1 MRVPANHGPVDSSTR
16 RQPIGARSIAGP
28 RRRPSAIMAGADPRA
43 ARAASTTSRSKGH
56 PKRATDT
63 VEVGTTGLRVTR
75 LGLGGVALS
84 GAPPSTD
91 PHRPSAEQEAIGL
104 IRRSLDLGVTYLD
117 TAPMY
122 GVGESERRYGQAL
135 RGVPRDRYVLSTKV
149 GRVLRPDPAGSG
161 KTTWA
166 FDFSRDG
173 ARASFT
179 SSLERLGLE
188 RVDIV
193 FVHDPDDHYR
203 DALAGA
209 YPVLTELRAEGR
221 IRAIGA
227 GMNQWQMELAFAREG
242 ASDCFLLAGRYTLL
256 DQTALAEFL
265 PYCVEHRISVVAG
278 GPYNSGI
285 LAVGPRS
292 GATFNYRAATPEMMD
307 KAARIAQVCERHQ
320 VPLRAAA
327 LQFILAHPAIA
338 SVIPG
343 ARSVEEVEENVE
355 LVETPIP
362 AALWADLKDRGL
374 IDANA
379 PTPAG

>member
-1 MRVPANHGPVDSSTR
+1 M
-16 RQPIGARSIAGP
+16 
-28 RRRPSAIMAGADPRA
+28 
-43 ARAASTTSRSKGH
+43 
-56 PKRATDT
+56 RATDT
-63 VEVGTTGLRVTR
+63 AEIGSTGLRVTR

-91 PHRPSAEQEAIGL
+91 PDRPAPESEAVAL
-104 IRRSLDLGVTYLD
+104 IRRSLALGVNYLD

-122 GVGESERRYGQAL
+122 GVGESERRYGRAL
-135 RGVPRDRYVLSTKV
+135 RGVPRDSYVLSTKV

-166 FDFSRDG
+166 FDFSREG
-173 ARASFT
+173 ARASFA

-188 RVDIV
+188 RVDVV
-193 FVHDPDDHYR
+193 FVHDPDDHYQA
-203 DALAGA
+203 ALGGA
-209 YPVLTELRAEGR
+209 YPVLMELRAEGR

-256 DQTALAEFL
+256 DQSALAEFL
-265 PYCVEHRISVVAG
+265 PYCAERRISVVAG
-278 GPYNSGI
+278 GPFNSGI
-285 LAVGPRS
+285 LAVGARS
-292 GATFNYRAATPEMMD
+292 GATFNYRAAPADLMD
-307 KAARIAQVCERHQ
+307 KAARIAAVCERHR

-343 ARSVEEVEENVE
+343 ARSVAEVEDNIRM
-355 LVETPIP
+355 VETPIP
-362 AALWADLKDRGL
+362 RELWAELKERGL
-374 IDANA
+374 VEPGA
-379 PTPAG
+379 PTPGP